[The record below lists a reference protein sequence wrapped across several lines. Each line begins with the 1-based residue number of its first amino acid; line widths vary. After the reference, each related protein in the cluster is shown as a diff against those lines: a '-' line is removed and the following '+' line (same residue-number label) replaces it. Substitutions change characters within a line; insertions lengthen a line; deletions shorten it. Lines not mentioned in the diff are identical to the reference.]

1 MSDPLFDLSGKTA
14 LVTGGSRGLGYQ
26 MVKAFAERGADVIIA
41 SRKLEACEEVAEM
54 DKNREE
60 ADKNID
66 SIRPER
72 DRLLTMTDWTVGN
85 DSPLSTSKQD
95 EYKVYRTKLRDLPAA
110 YSKVSEVVW
119 PTPPS

>member
-1 MSDPLFDLSGKTA
+1 MANPTRLTNESGEWQEIELT
-14 LVTGGSRGLGYQ
+14 
-26 MVKAFAERGADVIIA
+26 D
-41 SRKLEACEEVAEM
+41 EEVAEM

>member
-1 MSDPLFDLSGKTA
+1 MANPMRLTNESGEWKEVEMT
-14 LVTGGSRGLGYQ
+14 
-26 MVKAFAERGADVIIA
+26 D
-41 SRKLEACEEVAEM
+41 EEVAQME
-54 DKNREE
+54 KSNEE

-72 DRLLTMTDWTVGN
+72 DSRLDRSDWTIGN

-95 EYKVYRTKLRDLPAA
+95 EWKTYRQKLRDLPAA
-110 YSKVSEVVW
+110 FSKVSEVVW